1 MINGQERIV
10 STLQES
16 PDELR
21 KGTAADNHMI
31 GSLPPLRHQLLGPT
45 PLAPTTFSL
54 GPKLSSMTLDHKP
67 GIDTTKAK
75 SA

>member
-10 STLQES
+10 STVQES

-21 KGTAADNHMI
+21 KGTTADNHMI